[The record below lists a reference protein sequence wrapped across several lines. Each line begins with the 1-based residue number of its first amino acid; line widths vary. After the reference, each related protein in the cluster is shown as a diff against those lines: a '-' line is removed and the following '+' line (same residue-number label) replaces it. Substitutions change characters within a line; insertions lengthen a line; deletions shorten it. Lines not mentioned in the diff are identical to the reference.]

1 MKKKRT
7 SHKRLDEST
16 ANIQGNPKSAYGMLN
31 KYGTYEIQP
40 TADTDNAF
48 PAISQGL
55 AKSRQAQP
63 HKKHNLKNK
72 GDSN

>member
-1 MKKKRT
+1 MKKKST

-16 ANIQGNPKSAYGMLN
+16 ANIQGNPKSVYGMLN

-40 TADTDNAF
+40 TADTDNTF

-55 AKSRQAQP
+55 SEVEQARQR
-63 HKKHNLKNK
+63 KDTTKRKNK
-72 GDSN
+72 

>member
-16 ANIQGNPKSAYGMLN
+16 ANIQGNPKSVYGMLN

-55 AKSRQAQP
+55 SKIEQARQSKDTTKRKS
-63 HKKHNLKNK
+63 K
-72 GDSN
+72 

>member
-16 ANIQGNPKSAYGMLN
+16 ANIQGNPKSVYGMLN

-40 TADTDNAF
+40 TADTDNTF

-55 AKSRQAQP
+55 SKVEQARQRKDTTKRKS
-63 HKKHNLKNK
+63 K
-72 GDSN
+72 

>member
-16 ANIQGNPKSAYGMLN
+16 ANIQGNPKSVYGMLN

-55 AKSRQAQP
+55 SKIEQARHRKDTTKRKS
-63 HKKHNLKNK
+63 K
-72 GDSN
+72 

>member
-16 ANIQGNPKSAYGMLN
+16 ANIQGNPKSVYGMLN

-55 AKSRQAQP
+55 SKIEQARQR
-63 HKKHNLKNK
+63 KDTTKRNSK
-72 GDSN
+72 

>member
-55 AKSRQAQP
+55 SEIKQAKQ
-63 HKKHNLKNK
+63 HKNAIKRKK
-72 GDSN
+72 T

>member
-16 ANIQGNPKSAYGMLN
+16 ANIQGNPKSVYGMLN

-40 TADTDNAF
+40 TADTDNVF

-55 AKSRQAQP
+55 SKIEQARQRKDTTKRKS
-63 HKKHNLKNK
+63 K
-72 GDSN
+72 

>member
-16 ANIQGNPKSAYGMLN
+16 ANIQGNPKSVYGMLN

-55 AKSRQAQP
+55 SEDEQTRQRKDTTKRKST
-63 HKKHNLKNK
+63 
-72 GDSN
+72 

>member
-16 ANIQGNPKSAYGMLN
+16 ANIQGNPKSVYGMLN

-55 AKSRQAQP
+55 SKIEQARQRKDTTKRKST
-63 HKKHNLKNK
+63 
-72 GDSN
+72 

>member
-16 ANIQGNPKSAYGMLN
+16 ANIQGNPKAAYGMLN

-40 TADTDNAF
+40 TADTNNAF

-55 AKSRQAQP
+55 SKVEQARQRKDTTKRKS
-63 HKKHNLKNK
+63 K
-72 GDSN
+72 

>member
-16 ANIQGNPKSAYGMLN
+16 ANIQGNPKSVYGMLN

-55 AKSRQAQP
+55 SKIEQARQRKDTTKRKS
-63 HKKHNLKNK
+63 K
-72 GDSN
+72 

>member
-16 ANIQGNPKSAYGMLN
+16 ANIQGNPKSVYGMLN

-48 PAISQGL
+48 PAISQWL
-55 AKSRQAQP
+55 SKIEQARQRKDTTKRKS
-63 HKKHNLKNK
+63 K
-72 GDSN
+72 

>member
-55 AKSRQAQP
+55 SKVEQARQRKDAT
-63 HKKHNLKNK
+63 KRKNT
-72 GDSN
+72 

>member
-16 ANIQGNPKSAYGMLN
+16 ANIQGNPKSVYGMLN

-40 TADTDNAF
+40 TADTDNTF

-55 AKSRQAQP
+55 SKIEQARQRKDTTKRKS
-63 HKKHNLKNK
+63 K
-72 GDSN
+72 

>member
-55 AKSRQAQP
+55 SEVEQTRQRKDTAKRKST
-63 HKKHNLKNK
+63 
-72 GDSN
+72 

>member
-40 TADTDNAF
+40 TADTENTF
-48 PAISQGL
+48 PLISSGL
-55 AKSRQAQP
+55 ADKTC
-63 HKKHNLKNK
+63 KVTKDDINEDNK
-72 GDSN
+72 

>member
-16 ANIQGNPKSAYGMLN
+16 ANIQGTPKSVYGMLN

-55 AKSRQAQP
+55 SEVEQARQRKDTTKRKS
-63 HKKHNLKNK
+63 KSK
-72 GDSN
+72 

>member
-16 ANIQGNPKSAYGMLN
+16 ANIQGNPKSVYGMLN

-55 AKSRQAQP
+55 SKIEQARQRKDTAKRKS
-63 HKKHNLKNK
+63 K
-72 GDSN
+72 

>member
-7 SHKRLDEST
+7 SHKRFDEST
-16 ANIQGNPKSAYGMLN
+16 ANIQGNPKSVYGMLN

-40 TADTDNAF
+40 TADTDNVF

-55 AKSRQAQP
+55 SKIEQARQRKDTTKRKST
-63 HKKHNLKNK
+63 
-72 GDSN
+72 

>member
-1 MKKKRT
+1 MKKKHT

-40 TADTDNAF
+40 TADTENDF

-55 AKSRQAQP
+55 SEVEQARQR
-63 HKKHNLKNK
+63 KDTIKRKNT
-72 GDSN
+72 

>member
-7 SHKRLDEST
+7 SQRRLDEST

-55 AKSRQAQP
+55 SKVEQARQRKDTTKRKST
-63 HKKHNLKNK
+63 
-72 GDSN
+72 

>member
-16 ANIQGNPKSAYGMLN
+16 ANIQGNPKSTYGMLN

-55 AKSRQAQP
+55 SKVEQARQRKN
-63 HKKHNLKNK
+63 HNKKGN
-72 GDSN
+72 SN

>member
-1 MKKKRT
+1 MKKKST

-16 ANIQGNPKSAYGMLN
+16 ANIQGNPKSVYGMLN

-40 TADTDNAF
+40 TADTDNTF

-55 AKSRQAQP
+55 SEVEQARQRKDTTKRKS
-63 HKKHNLKNK
+63 K
-72 GDSN
+72 

>member
-1 MKKKRT
+1 MKKKST

-16 ANIQGNPKSAYGMLN
+16 ANIQGNPKSVYGMLN

-55 AKSRQAQP
+55 SKVEQARQRKDTTKRKS
-63 HKKHNLKNK
+63 K
-72 GDSN
+72 

>member
-16 ANIQGNPKSAYGMLN
+16 ANIQGNPKSVYGMMN

-55 AKSRQAQP
+55 SEVEQARQHKDTTKRKS
-63 HKKHNLKNK
+63 K
-72 GDSN
+72 

>member
-16 ANIQGNPKSAYGMLN
+16 ANIQGNPKSVYGMLN

-55 AKSRQAQP
+55 SKIEQARQRKDTTKRKS
-63 HKKHNLKNK
+63 KSK
-72 GDSN
+72 

>member
-16 ANIQGNPKSAYGMLN
+16 ANIQGNPKSAYEMLN

-48 PAISQGL
+48 PAISHGL
-55 AKSRQAQP
+55 SKVEQARQRKDTTKRKST
-63 HKKHNLKNK
+63 
-72 GDSN
+72 

>member
-16 ANIQGNPKSAYGMLN
+16 ANIQGNPKSVYGMLN

-55 AKSRQAQP
+55 SKIEQARQR
-63 HKKHNLKNK
+63 KDTTKRKIK
-72 GDSN
+72 

>member
-1 MKKKRT
+1 MRKKRT

-55 AKSRQAQP
+55 SEIKQAKQ
-63 HKKHNLKNK
+63 HKNTAKRKNK
-72 GDSN
+72 

>member
-1 MKKKRT
+1 MKKKLT

-16 ANIQGNPKSAYGMLN
+16 ANIQGNPKSVYGMLN

-55 AKSRQAQP
+55 SKIEQARQRKDTTKRKS
-63 HKKHNLKNK
+63 K
-72 GDSN
+72 